1 MNDKAKSNSALLPS
15 QAFDLA
21 KLVDY
26 ADGAVVSRTIA
37 ENDSGTITLFA
48 FDEGQ
53 NLSEHT
59 APFDAFV
66 QILDGRAEL
75 VISSQAVEASAG
87 QIVLMPA
94 NIPHAV
100 KAQGRFKMLLTII
113 RNRNAQSKNE

>member
-1 MNDKAKSNSALLPS
+1 MNDKAKSKSTMRPS

-75 VISSQAVEASAG
+75 IISGQAVEASAG

-113 RNRNAQSKNE
+113 RNRNAPSKNE

>member
-75 VISSQAVEASAG
+75 VISSQAVEAIIWSLRG
-87 QIVLMPA
+87 CSSSILER
-94 NIPHAV
+94 IT
-100 KAQGRFKMLLTII
+100 RLTWF
-113 RNRNAQSKNE
+113 

>member
-1 MNDKAKSNSALLPS
+1 MNDKTKSKSALPPS
-15 QAFDLA
+15 QAFDLV

-26 ADGAVVSRTIA
+26 ANGAVVSRTIA

-59 APFDAFV
+59 APYDAFV

-75 VISSQAVEASAG
+75 VISGQAVETSAG

-113 RNRNAQSKNE
+113 RNRNAPSKNE